1 MVVGNPDDFSIMFD
15 VVDEWNSDTT
25 FNNGLLFMSIDGKIF
40 LSELTTATLN
50 VELPQLIKNLKN
62 PAENKE
68 IFHME
73 KKEAFTYIYGLTF
86 PSDWDMDNDYSYDIT
101 PNEFGDRDCF
111 VFMVSNGD
119 IIRILAASEL
129 QYIEE
134 ESTHNLQDI
143 NVAETYISKEELE
156 RMVEK
161 LGVLEQQMRE
171 NKWDERVPESP

>member
-1 MVVGNPDDFSIMFD
+1 MVVGKPDIFSIMFD
-15 VVDEWNSDTT
+15 VVDEWNNDTT

-50 VELPQLIKNLKN
+50 VELPQLIENLKS

-73 KKEAFTYIYGLTF
+73 KEEAFAHIYGLTF
-86 PSDWDMDNDYSYDIT
+86 PSDWDMNNDYSYDIT
-101 PNEFGDRDCF
+101 PNEFGDRDCY
-111 VFMVSNGD
+111 VFMVSSED
-119 IIRILAASEL
+119 KIRILAASEL
-129 QYIEE
+129 QYIKE

-143 NVAETYISKEELE
+143 NVAETYLSKGELE

-161 LGVLEQQMRE
+161 LSMFEQQIR
-171 NKWDERVPESP
+171 KDR